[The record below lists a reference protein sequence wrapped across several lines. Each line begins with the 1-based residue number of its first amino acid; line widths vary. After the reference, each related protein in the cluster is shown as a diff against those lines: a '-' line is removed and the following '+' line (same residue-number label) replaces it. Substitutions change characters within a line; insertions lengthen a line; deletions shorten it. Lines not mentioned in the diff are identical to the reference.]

1 MAMRSVVVLLLLALT
16 WAGVPGRAAA
26 EGPLPIKAVVV
37 TFWQV
42 SPESGDAPGERHL
55 WFQSGDFTEHLPF
68 PLGEWD
74 LGYHPARGTLLLTT
88 GVGDVKAA
96 TAVMALG
103 TDPRFDL
110 SKAYF
115 LLCGIAGGDPLDVSL
130 GSVALPRYVIDHDLS
145 YFIDPRELSPDFP
158 TGFLPIFRTRPY
170 EEPPQDHDELY
181 RLNPHFVD
189 FAWEVTKGVPLE
201 TSEALKAKRER
212 YRDFPNA
219 RKDPFVVRGDALCG
233 NRFWHGE
240 LSNAWANEWTRYF
253 TGGEGNYMVSAMED
267 AGALRALQRLGQAG
281 KVNPDRVVIFRAVS
295 GFTMQWKGASAY
307 ESLLDDEG
315 GIGVATGPATRNV
328 HAVGAELLRVLLGG
342 ASCTMSCH

>member
-1 MAMRSVVVLLLLALT
+1 MKGFVKGMFLALVLT
-16 WAGVPGRAAA
+16 GVLGGPAGA
-26 EGPLPIKAVVV
+26 EAPLPIKVVVV
-37 TFWQV
+37 TFWQR
-42 SPESGDAPGERHL
+42 SSESGDVPGERNL
-55 WFQSGDFTEHLPF
+55 WFQSGDFTAHLPF

-74 LGYHPARGTLLLTT
+74 LGYNPARGTLLLTT

-96 TAVMALG
+96 ASVMALG

-115 LLCGIAGGDPLDVSL
+115 LICGIAGGDPLDLSL
-130 GSVALPRYVIDHDLS
+130 GSVALPRFVIDHDLS

-170 EEPPQDHDELY
+170 EEPPQDHNELY

-189 FAWEVTKGVPLE
+189 FAWEVTQNVPLE
-201 TSEALKAKRER
+201 ASEALKKKRER

-219 RKDPFVVRGDALCG
+219 QKDPFVVRGDDLCG

-240 LSNAWANEWTRYF
+240 LSNTWANEWTRYF

-267 AGALRALQRLGQAG
+267 AGVLRAVQRLGQGG
-281 KVNPDRVVIFRAVS
+281 KVDPDRVVIFRAVS
-295 GFTMQWKGASAY
+295 SFTMQWKGASAY
-307 ESLLDDEG
+307 ESLMSEG
-315 GIGVATGPATRNV
+315 NDAYSAVESATRNV

-342 ASCTMSCH
+342 ASCTTFCH